1 VKWTVGDFIAP
12 ATEAIVV
19 TLNYRL
25 GVLGFMITD
34 EPDSKASGAGNGG
47 MNGILDQVTALKWV
61 QSHIAG
67 FGGDPAKVT
76 IGGQSSGASSVC
88 THVVSPLSK
97 GLFSGAIAE
106 SGPCTGFWKPLNA
119 TYGRGLT
126 KQILAANKATSLDDL
141 RKVPAANLNWPDAA
155 ANWILFNGFFVD
167 EGVMPTQPEELYKQG
182 KVNVKQ
188 AIFGANSMDGVTP
201 FGYACDG
208 CTPPA
213 NASGWPEAM
222 KAHWGPMADAVM
234 KQYPLSRFNGE
245 VATAF
250 VRADADAM
258 VVCPSFRQAQW
269 VAAAPGASAW
279 SYLFDYNKDV
289 IRPCDICADVNDNMH
304 NPIAPNN
311 CTIPGQCSEVGWAS
325 HCAEL
330 PFVWGTTNG
339 AAPWDSGLTLTC
351 EFTDAEKPFV
361 AELQG
366 YWKSF
371 FYTGQPTAA
380 AADWPAVA
388 PAAHNSSRALG
399 AGAGAGFVVRLI
411 DILGSKATVMKE
423 RNADCDFW
431 KSLEPEY

>member
-1 VKWTVGDFIAP
+1 MLPYA
-12 ATEAIVV
+12 
-19 TLNYRL
+19 
-25 GVLGFMITD
+25 VL
-34 EPDSKASGAGNGG
+34 
-47 MNGILDQVTALKWV
+47 
-61 QSHIAG
+61 
-67 FGGDPAKVT
+67 
-76 IGGQSSGASSVC
+76 
-88 THVVSPLSK
+88 
-97 GLFSGAIAE
+97 
-106 SGPCTGFWKPLNA
+106 PCTCARNTAA
-119 TYGRGLT
+119 TGRGLT

-167 EGVMPTQPEELYKQG
+167 GGVMPTQPEELYKQG
-182 KVNVKQ
+182 KVNVKK

-208 CTPPA
+208 CTPPP

-222 KAHWGPMADAVM
+222 RAHWGSAADAVM

-258 VVCPSFRQAQW
+258 VVCPSFQQAKW
-269 VAAAPGASAW
+269 LAAAPGASAW
-279 SYLFDYNKDV
+279 SYLFDYSKDR
-289 IRPCDICADVNDNMH
+289 IRPCDICADIDDNMH

-311 CTIPGQCSEVGWAS
+311 CTIAGQCSEVGWAS

-351 EFTDAEKPFV
+351 EFTAAEEAFV
-361 AELQG
+361 AEVQG

-371 FYTGQPTAA
+371 FHTGKPTAA
-380 AADWPAVA
+380 DSDWPAVA
-388 PAAHNSSRALG
+388 PAPDVAAAAAARTTNGSATVGVAASGAARS
-399 AGAGAGFVVRLI
+399 AGASAAFTVRLI
-411 DILGSKATVMKE
+411 DILGSKAAAMKE
-423 RNADCDFW
+423 RNADCEFW
-431 KSLEPEY
+431 KSLEPETHL